1 MSELFLRDLMA
12 RNWRGNVRELRAYLE
27 QAVIMSDEGVL
38 AVPVSAGLG
47 APPGAAPTEFTAGG
61 LLPLNAIVQDA
72 ERVHIR
78 KALNQC
84 EGSVGKSADLLGISR
99 KTLWEKM
106 KRLAI
111 SA

>member
-1 MSELFLRDLMA
+1 MVE
-12 RNWRGNVRELRAYLE
+12 E
-27 QAVIMSDEGVL
+27 
-38 AVPVSAGLG
+38 
-47 APPGAAPTEFTAGG
+47 
-61 LLPLNAIVQDA
+61 A

-78 KALNQC
+78 KALNRC
-84 EGSVGKSADLLGISR
+84 KGSVGKTVELLGISR